1 MKYRLFFLADILR
14 LRKITGG
21 ERNKSISYSNSH
33 YMVAFKFDSYGRT
46 RNIKDKGMEGVT
58 AMLEKILIIL
68 LAIYTI
74 SGGMFL
80 FVLLIDIF
88 KLFRN
93 S

>member
-1 MKYRLFFLADILR
+1 MT
-14 LRKITGG
+14 TGG
-21 ERNKSISYSNSH
+21 ERNKSIFYSNSR
-33 YMVAFKFDSYGRT
+33 YMVTFKFVSYGRT
-46 RNIKDKGMEGVT
+46 RNIKDKGMEEVT

-68 LAIYTI
+68 LTIYAI

>member
-1 MKYRLFFLADILR
+1 
-14 LRKITGG
+14 
-21 ERNKSISYSNSH
+21 
-33 YMVAFKFDSYGRT
+33 MVTFKFVSYGRT
-46 RNIKDKGMEGVT
+46 RNIKDKGMEEVT

-68 LAIYTI
+68 LTIYAI